1 MGVLRT
7 GDTAG
12 GGEAK
17 PFERGL
23 VDEWLLGW
31 VGTPLTKLR
40 GPVGGGAPILLVDV
54 PGEVDVEG
62 VDEDVDEL
70 AGKELRSARGPRG
83 GALPDI

>member
-1 MGVLRT
+1 M
-7 GDTAG
+7 
-12 GGEAK
+12 
-17 PFERGL
+17 
-23 VDEWLLGW
+23 
-31 VGTPLTKLR
+31 TKLR

-62 VDEDVDEL
+62 VDEEVDEL